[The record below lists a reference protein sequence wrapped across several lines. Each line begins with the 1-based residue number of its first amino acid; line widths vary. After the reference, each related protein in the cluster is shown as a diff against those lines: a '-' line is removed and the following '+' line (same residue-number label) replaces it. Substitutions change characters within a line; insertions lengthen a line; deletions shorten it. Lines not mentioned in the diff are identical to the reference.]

1 MRLHDAEGGRTVELR
16 PTGYDADDRVL
27 VEATVEDAGRRWELA
42 EPCLRA
48 DEADE
53 LAGWLDGLASGAQAA
68 AQGGVEL
75 AADEYTQAAAPG
87 TGLPGEGDDDGTD
100 RAGWSSLAF
109 SGGVLSLSGRRTAAD
124 RVELRIAILG
134 MRTTATGTTDVV
146 VGLDLGAEEARS
158 AARDLALELAALPRG

>member
-1 MRLHDAEGGRTVELR
+1 MILQDAEGGRSVELR

-27 VEATVEDAGRRWELA
+27 VEAAVEDAGRRWELA

-53 LAGWLDGLASGAQAA
+53 LAGWLDGLASGAPSAPR
-68 AQGGVEL
+68 GGVEPAVDEL
-75 AADEYTQAAAPG
+75 PADE
-87 TGLPGEGDDDGTD
+87 
-100 RAGWSSLAF
+100 GWSSLAF
-109 SGGVLSLSGRRTAAD
+109 SGGVLSLSGRRTGDD

-134 MRTTATGTTDVV
+134 MRTSATGTTDVV
-146 VGLDLGAEEARS
+146 VGLDLAADEARA

>member
-1 MRLHDAEGGRTVELR
+1 VILRDTEGGRTVELR

-27 VEATVEDAGRRWELA
+27 VEATVEDAGHRWELA

-53 LAGWLDGLASGAQAA
+53 LAGWLDGLASGAPAA

-75 AADEYTQAAAPG
+75 AADEYTEAAAPG
-87 TGLPGEGDDDGTD
+87 AGATGDGEDTD
-100 RAGWSSLAF
+100 VTGWSSLAF
-109 SGGVLSLSGRRTAAD
+109 SGGVLSLSGRRAADD

-134 MRTTATGTTDVV
+134 MRTSATGTTDVV
-146 VGLDLGAEEARS
+146 VGLDIAADEARA

>member
-27 VEATVEDAGRRWELA
+27 IEATVEDGGRRWELA

-53 LAGWLDGLASGAQAA
+53 LAGWLDGLASGDEAS

-75 AADEYTQAAAPG
+75 AADEYTAAAAPG
-87 TGLPGEGDDDGTD
+87 LSATDADTGVAD
-100 RAGWSSLAF
+100 WSSLAF
-109 SGGVLSLSGRRTAAD
+109 SGGVLSLSGRRTAEG

-134 MRTTATGTTDVV
+134 MRTAATGTTDVV
-146 VGLDLGAEEARS
+146 VGLDLPADEARA
-158 AARDLALELAALPRG
+158 AARELALELAALPRG

>member
-1 MRLHDAEGGRTVELR
+1 MILRDAEGGRTVELR

-27 VEATVEDAGRRWELA
+27 VEATVEDAGHRWELA

-53 LAGWLDGLASGAQAA
+53 LAGWLDGLATGAPAA
-68 AQGGVEL
+68 AQGGVEI
-75 AADEYTQAAAPG
+75 AADEYTAAAAPARETDG
-87 TGLPGEGDDDGTD
+87 GAPGDTTDDG
-100 RAGWSSLAF
+100 GWSSLAF
-109 SGGVLSLSGRRTAAD
+109 SGGVLSLSGRRTGDD

-134 MRTTATGTTDVV
+134 MRTSATGTTDVV
-146 VGLDLGAEEARS
+146 VGLDLAADEARA